1 MPMKR
6 EPSPPGLLG
15 GGAGATVIRKAWGMR
30 RGFAIAGV
38 VGATVAV
45 LPASAYAS
53 DEIPA
58 SVFYPH
64 IGVSLIGLAVAG
76 MLLFQA
82 IGLRKIA
89 LGGAIAERISYVI
102 LAILCL
108 AASAITEWAV
118 NFTDGVSVAQAQL
131 AREVLVIVAMA
142 LLAAYFYS
150 VRAAM
155 SAYLSSVTG
164 SVSTTTAPADDGGGE
179 RG

>member
-1 MPMKR
+1 MI
-6 EPSPPGLLG
+6 
-15 GGAGATVIRKAWGMR
+15 AGIVG
-30 RGFAIAGV
+30 AIA
-38 VGATVAV
+38 AA
-45 LPASAYAS
+45 LPVSAYAS

-82 IGLRKIA
+82 VGVRKIA

-118 NFTDGVSVAQAQL
+118 NFSEGVSVAQAQL

-150 VRAAM
+150 VRTAM
-155 SAYLSSVTG
+155 SEYLRSVG
-164 SVSTTTAPADDGGGE
+164 GIVSATASPADDGEGA

>member
-1 MPMKR
+1 
-6 EPSPPGLLG
+6 
-15 GGAGATVIRKAWGMR
+15 MR
-30 RGFAIAGV
+30 RGLTIAGV

-76 MLLFQA
+76 TLLFQA
-82 IGLRKIA
+82 VGVRKIA
-89 LGGAIAERISYVI
+89 LGGAIAEKISYVI

-118 NFTDGVSVAQAQL
+118 NFTDGRL
-131 AREVLVIVAMA
+131 AGAGTTRPRGARHRRDGPAGRVLLQRPRRHERVPSHRDRQR
-142 LLAAYFYS
+142 L
-150 VRAAM
+150 
-155 SAYLSSVTG
+155 G
-164 SVSTTTAPADDGGGE
+164 DG
-179 RG
+179 RPR

>member
-1 MPMKR
+1 M
-6 EPSPPGLLG
+6 
-15 GGAGATVIRKAWGMR
+15 
-30 RGFAIAGV
+30 IAGV
-38 VGATVAV
+38 VGATAAA
-45 LPASAYAS
+45 LPSSAYAL

-82 IGLRKIA
+82 VGVRKIA

-118 NFTDGVSVAQAQL
+118 NFTNGVSVAQAQL

-150 VRAAM
+150 VRVAM
-155 SAYLSSVTG
+155 SAYLRSVTSSV
-164 SVSTTTAPADDGGGE
+164 SATTAPADGSGGE

>member
-1 MPMKR
+1 M
-6 EPSPPGLLG
+6 
-15 GGAGATVIRKAWGMR
+15 
-30 RGFAIAGV
+30 IAGV
-38 VGATVAV
+38 VGATAAA
-45 LPASAYAS
+45 LPSSAYAL

-82 IGLRKIA
+82 VGVRKIA

-118 NFTDGVSVAQAQL
+118 NFTNGVSVAQAQL

-150 VRAAM
+150 VRTAM
-155 SAYLSSVTG
+155 SEYLRSVKR
-164 SVSTTTAPADDGGGE
+164 SAPVTVRPG
-179 RG
+179 